1 MQDAI
6 DRPLSKEA
14 LTERFRALC
23 DDKRFADLP
32 GKIEIDAWG
41 RLIVSPASNR
51 HGLIQARVSK
61 RLAVLGG
68 ESLVEAAVLTR
79 AGVLVADVAWVSP
92 AFLEAHAT
100 ESPYTQ
106 APELCIEV
114 VSPSNSTRELS
125 DKVAAYLG
133 AGAVEVW
140 LLHPHDK
147 RVEHFG
153 NAGLRGDTAFQVDL
167 TGVMD

>member
-23 DDKRFADLP
+23 EDKRFANLP

-51 HGLIQARVSK
+51 HGLIQARLSK

-68 ESLVEAAVLTR
+68 ESPVKVAVLAR

-92 AFLEAHAT
+92 AFLQAHGM
-100 ESPYTQ
+100 ESPYTA

-114 VSPSNSTRELS
+114 ASPSNSPRELT

-147 RVEHFG
+147 RVEYFG
-153 NAGLRGDTAFQVDL
+153 NAGLLEDTAYPADL